1 MSIRSRYTDSMSI
14 SVTPL
19 KLFVTHNWVE
29 NDDYIRIFE
38 YLEATGTF
46 YYHNTSLPD
55 AKQPVDKESQREEL
69 RRQIGPCEVVIA
81 LPAVYKAS
89 PELALFQLN
98 FAKSADRPIVMLE
111 NFASSEALP
120 QAFADLADE
129 ITAWNERNL
138 IDALLRQGRHQETTR
153 WDTVEFKID

>member
-1 MSIRSRYTDSMSI
+1 MII
-14 SVTPL
+14 SVAPL
-19 KLFVTHNWVE
+19 KLFVTHAWAE

-55 AKQPVDKESQREEL
+55 AKRPIDKESQREEL

-89 PELALFQLN
+89 PEVALFQLN

-120 QAFADLADE
+120 KVFADLADE